1 MTNEIRE
8 EDSMRAEEILFEKED
23 GVATLTLNRPDKLNA
38 LTPEMAYENLV
49 GIFNQIKIDDEI
61 RVIIITGAGKGF
73 CSGTDVSARLAKR
86 LEEGVEEPRYEMI
99 DLVGGFILNIVD
111 MDKPVIAAINGIA
124 AAAGLSIALASDIR
138 IASEKARFGAI
149 WIRRGLIPDVGATY
163 FLPRII
169 GLDKALELTL
179 KGDIIDAQEALEIGL
194 VTRLVPHDELM
205 SKARELAVKI
215 ARGPAVAIEL
225 LKRGL
230 HRSLNNDLKVQL
242 DYESFAQNLCRQTD
256 DHKEGVRSFMEK
268 REPNFKGR

>member
-1 MTNEIRE
+1 
-8 EDSMRAEEILFEKED
+8 MRAEEILFEKED

-49 GIFNQIKIDDEI
+49 RIFNQIKIDDEI
-61 RVIIITGAGKGF
+61 RAIIITGAGRGF

-111 MDKPVIAAINGIA
+111 MDKPIIAAINGIA

-149 WIRRGLIPDVGATY
+149 WVRRGLIPDVGATY

-179 KGDIIDAQEALEIGL
+179 RGDIIDAQEAFEIGL
-194 VTRLVPHDELM
+194 VTRLVPHGELM
-205 SKARELAVKI
+205 SEARELAVKI
-215 ARGPAVAIEL
+215 AKGPAVAIEL
-225 LKRGL
+225 IKRGL

>member
-1 MTNEIRE
+1 
-8 EDSMRAEEILFEKED
+8 MRAEEILFEKKD

-61 RVIIITGAGKGF
+61 RAIIITGAGRGF
-73 CSGTDVSARLAKR
+73 CSGTDVSARLVKR
-86 LEEGVEEPRYEMI
+86 LEKGVEEPRYEMI

-111 MDKPVIAAINGIA
+111 MDKPIIAAINGIA

-149 WIRRGLIPDVGATY
+149 WVRRGLIPDVGATY

-179 KGDIIDAQEALEIGL
+179 RGDIIDAQEALEIGL
-194 VTRLVPHDELM
+194 ITRLVPHDELM

-215 ARGPAVAIEL
+215 AKGPAVAIEL
-225 LKRGL
+225 IKRGL

>member
-1 MTNEIRE
+1 
-8 EDSMRAEEILFEKED
+8 MRAEEILFEKED

-49 GIFNQIKIDDEI
+49 GLFNQIKIDDEI

-86 LEEGVEEPRYEMI
+86 LEEGIEEPRYEMI

-111 MDKPVIAAINGIA
+111 MDKPIIAAINGIA

-179 KGDIIDAQEALEIGL
+179 SGDIIDAQEALEIGL
-194 VTRLVPHDELM
+194 ITKLVSHDKLM
-205 SKARELAVKI
+205 MKARELAVKI
-215 ARGPAVAIEL
+215 AKGPAVAIEL

-242 DYESFAQNLCRQTD
+242 DYESFAQNLCRQTA

>member
-1 MTNEIRE
+1 M
-8 EDSMRAEEILFEKED
+8 SAEEILFEKED
-23 GVATLTLNRPDKLNA
+23 GVATLTLNRPDKFNA
-38 LTPEMAYENLV
+38 ITPEMAYETLI

-61 RVIIITGAGKGF
+61 RAIIITGAGKGF

-86 LEEGVEEPRYEMI
+86 LEGEIDEPRHEKI
-99 DLVGGFILNIVD
+99 DVVGRFILNIAD

-179 KGDIIDAQEALEIGL
+179 KGDIIDAQEALKIGL

-205 SKARELAVKI
+205 SNARELAVKI
-215 ARGPAVAIEL
+215 AKGPAVAIEL

-230 HRSLNNDLKVQL
+230 YRSLNNDLKVQL
-242 DYESFAQNLCRQTD
+242 DYESYAQNLCRQTD